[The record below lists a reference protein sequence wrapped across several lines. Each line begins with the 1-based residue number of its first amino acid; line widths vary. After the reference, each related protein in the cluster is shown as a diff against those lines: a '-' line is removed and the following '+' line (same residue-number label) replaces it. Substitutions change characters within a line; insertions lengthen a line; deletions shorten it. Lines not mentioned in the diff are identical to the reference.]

1 MVVRGPRDPLPP
13 LFSDVASSLNFAL
26 SSYVEFFYG
35 GRWNRVV
42 YYCTVLEGVGPRSV
56 ATRQAMVGGL
66 ALLARRSRPLSLAS
80 AKKTSN
86 EAKSL
91 EDIVLDDQ

>member
-1 MVVRGPRDPLPP
+1 MD
-13 LFSDVASSLNFAL
+13 
-26 SSYVEFFYG
+26 
-35 GRWNRVV
+35 RVV
-42 YYCTVLEGVGPRSV
+42 YYCIVLEGVGPRSV